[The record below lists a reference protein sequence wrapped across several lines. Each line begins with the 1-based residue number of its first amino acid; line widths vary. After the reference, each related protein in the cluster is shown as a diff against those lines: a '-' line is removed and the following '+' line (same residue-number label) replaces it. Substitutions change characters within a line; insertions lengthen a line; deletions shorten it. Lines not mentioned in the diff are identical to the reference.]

1 MSRVYF
7 YYWNINMIKIVVV
20 KEFIFFIK
28 NCEMFF
34 IILRLYD
41 LFGVFGGWILVLLFS
56 CSCELWF
63 VVEICKCIVNKIGN
77 KFRVV
82 FVGK

>member
-1 MSRVYF
+1 
-7 YYWNINMIKIVVV
+7 
-20 KEFIFFIK
+20 
-28 NCEMFF
+28 MFF
-34 IILRLYD
+34 FILRLYD

-63 VVEICKCIVNKIGN
+63 DVEICKCIVNKIGI

-82 FVGK
+82 FVGKK

>member
-1 MSRVYF
+1 M
-7 YYWNINMIKIVVV
+7 WNV
-20 KEFIFFIK
+20 FF
-28 NCEMFF
+28 
-34 IILRLYD
+34 ILRLYD

-63 VVEICKCIVNKIGN
+63 DVEICKCIVNKIGD